1 LGVSSVTEFLYPDVS
16 EHSVCSIFI
25 GLLMK
30 MEQTVCS
37 ETLAHKIQTMVNRPK
52 ERIQCAQRG
61 ESLKSRIFNM

>member
-16 EHSVCSIFI
+16 EHCSIFI

-30 MEQTVCS
+30 MERTVCS

-52 ERIQCAQRG
+52 ERIQHSQHG